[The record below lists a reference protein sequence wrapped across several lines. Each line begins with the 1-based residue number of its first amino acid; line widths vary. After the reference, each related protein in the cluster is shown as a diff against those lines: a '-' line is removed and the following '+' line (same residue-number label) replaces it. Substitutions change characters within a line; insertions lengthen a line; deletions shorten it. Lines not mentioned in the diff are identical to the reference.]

1 MVDVFVCAPSLL
13 LLLLQC
19 GISVEN
25 CKLHPPVYFQT
36 VGRETIISSGWGKG
50 TEQEEEE
57 EEVNFQ
63 AAAGL

>member
-1 MVDVFVCAPSLL
+1 
-13 LLLLQC
+13 
-19 GISVEN
+19 VEN

-57 EEVNFQ
+57 EEEEVNFQ